1 MWLVGQ
7 SSAFSMRILVASF
20 FPAFYPPRSGGE
32 QRLYY
37 LYSHLSGHFDVTLL
51 SPTYSTHVS
60 EIVTHSATFREH
72 RVPKDP
78 VCDQLHRKLS
88 ESGIG
93 PECSAYVVALAGGIE
108 TEFGRRFQALVRD
121 HDLIIHESPFT
132 LPYDLTASVDGKPRI
147 YNSYNVESLLAA
159 EMLRGEA
166 GRKATD
172 FIRFLEQSM
181 VADSSL
187 VFATCEDERQ
197 VFVAEF
203 GIDPKCTAL
212 APNGFEPPAT
222 EATESL
228 AWTVFDVSTPYA
240 LFMGSAHP
248 PNIEA
253 ALFVVE
259 HVAPALPEL
268 EFRLMGAVC
277 DHLPEALPRNVRS
290 LGFLE
295 ESDKRRQLE
304 GCAAAL
310 NPMFS
315 GAGTNLKMLDYMATG
330 APIVTTPIGARGL
343 DLKHGVD
350 AFLSEARD
358 YAESLRTVVRAPGAA
373 KAAGVAAKQK
383 AFAEYTWARIAER
396 VRDDIQSVPART
408 ARVSSAGAAAR
419 QLLLVVNDFS
429 VAHATGGGQ
438 VRIRELLTE
447 LGREFDV
454 VLLCLT
460 PEPYRRELRVA
471 PGFTEVKIPKTSEH
485 RGAETRARCEG
496 PVSVDDLVAAE
507 YCARNVEFIA
517 TFRRYADQA
526 AAVVFEHPYIAPLI
540 DCVPTGTPIVYSSL
554 NVESDLK
561 AATLR
566 RRPDAVRRIAD
577 VIELEDVLLGRADLV
592 VCVSQH
598 DRQRFRETHPDRR
611 YEVIPSGARA
621 DLPETPAHR
630 RLFADGDRLRGRAF
644 AAFIGSAHMPNIAA
658 AQFLIDMI
666 APDVPEVTFAVI
678 GSVCDAVKAL
688 RRPRNVLLFGLLG
701 EAEKNVLLAQA
712 TLAINP
718 LFEGGGSSLKVPD
731 FFAAGLPLVS
741 TRVGVR
747 GYDVVDGE
755 HFLAAEPANFAPLV
769 RRLASDEGL
778 RHRLARNAHE
788 FWQTHLDWRVLGAQY
803 RRVLRSV
810 VAPKAR
816 PRVLVAT
823 YRFADPPPG
832 GAEAF
837 LVNVLRELSRRGV
850 LEIEVATCDVGTITN
865 TWHFSAQYSKAERPA
880 SDPAYVGAI
889 HRFGVDPGRVGD
901 FERCRRLFSL
911 WMAESRT
918 QAMAL
923 PEHFDHPLLLGGW
936 NYPETSD
943 DKVVRWASRDSQIF
957 VGQRSTAMRIAGFAP
972 QDVTIEVV
980 RGGKVVGSRVVSGRF
995 EWRIDLP
1002 GDDPIV
1008 SLRAARTFV
1017 ATEDPREL
1025 SILVEEATLCEDSAS
1040 VAVDLREDFASTVR
1054 RRAPELWVKSLI
1066 EVAERRDPC
1075 EDDLFIAVRG
1085 PHSKEFRCWLEDNVA
1100 SYDVVL
1106 AQGVP
1111 FATPVEVTDIATRQG
1126 VPVVVLPHFHMEDTY
1141 YHWRRY
1147 YDVFRRAWCVIASSR
1162 GVKSLVFDALGA
1174 NSVVLPGGGVD
1185 LGEYDKALLP
1195 ARQEAFRKLHGSS
1208 KPFVL
1213 VLGRKAGSKHY
1224 QLAIDAIAA
1233 INRDRH
1239 RVDLI
1244 LIGPDDDGSVVT
1256 APNTFYYGMQE
1267 RDVVL
1272 GALSLSL
1279 CLVNMSDSESF
1290 GIVLLESWLSG
1301 RPVVAQRKC
1310 LAFADLVVPGENGFL
1325 AESPAEIGRAI
1336 EFYLAD
1342 PASAVEH
1349 GNCGKALAE
1358 GYSWSH
1364 LAERIESL
1372 LMDARTDSA

>member
-1 MWLVGQ
+1 
-7 SSAFSMRILVASF
+7 MRILVVSF

-37 LYSHLSGHFDVTLL
+37 LYNHLSRHFDVTLL
-51 SPTYSTHVS
+51 SPTYTTHVS

-78 VCDQLHRKLS
+78 VCDRLHWKLN
-88 ESGIG
+88 ENGIG
-93 PECSAYVVALAGGIE
+93 PECSAYVVALAGGTE
-108 TEFGRRFQALVRD
+108 GEFGRRFQALVRD
-121 HDLIIHESPFT
+121 HDLVIHESPFT
-132 LPYDLTASVDGKPRI
+132 LPYDLTAGADGKPRI

-166 GRKATD
+166 GRKAAD

-181 VADSSL
+181 VACSSL
-187 VFATCEDERQ
+187 VFATCEDERNL
-197 VFVAEF
+197 FVAEF
-203 GIDPKCTAL
+203 GIDPKRTAL
-212 APNGFEPPAT
+212 APNGFEPPAPD
-222 EATESL
+222 ATESQ
-228 AWTVFDVSTPYA
+228 ARTVFDDSEPYA
-240 LFMGSAHP
+240 VFMGSAHP
-248 PNIEA
+248 PNVEA

-268 EFRLMGAVC
+268 KFRLMGAVC
-277 DHLPEALPRNVRS
+277 GHLPEALPHNVRS

-295 ESDKRRQLE
+295 EGDKRRQLE

-350 AFLSEARD
+350 AFLSEPRD
-358 YAESLRTVVRAPGAA
+358 YAENLRAVVRTPAAA
-373 KAAGVAAKQK
+373 KAAGAAAKQK
-383 AFAEYTWARIAER
+383 AFAEYTWAHIAEG
-396 VRDDIQSVPART
+396 VRDDIESVLARPAP
-408 ARVSSAGAAAR
+408 VGSAGDAAR
-419 QLLLVVNDFS
+419 RLLLAVNDFS
-429 VAHATGGGQ
+429 VAQATGGGQ

-460 PEPYRRELRVA
+460 QEPYPRELRVA
-471 PGFTEVKIPKTSEH
+471 PGFTEVRIPKTAEH
-485 RGAETRARCEG
+485 RGAEARARCEG
-496 PVSVDDLVAAE
+496 QVSVDDLVAAE
-507 YCARNVEFIA
+507 YCTRNVEFIA
-517 TFRRYADQA
+517 TFRRYAAQA
-526 AAVVFEHPYIAPLI
+526 AAVVFEHPYIVPLI
-540 DCVPTGTPIVYSSL
+540 DCIPTGTPIVYSSL

-598 DRQRFRETHPDRR
+598 DRQRFRATHPDRR
-611 YEVIPSGARA
+611 YEVIPSGARV
-621 DLPETPAHR
+621 DLPEVPAHR
-630 RLFADGDRLRGRAF
+630 RVFAEDDRLRGRPF

-658 AQFLIDMI
+658 AQFLIDVI
-666 APDVPEVTFAVI
+666 APAVPEVTFGVI
-678 GSVCDAVKAL
+678 GSVCDAVKGL
-688 RRPRNVLLFGLLG
+688 RRPRNVLLFGVLA
-701 EAEKNVLLAQA
+701 EAEKNVLLSQA

-755 HFLAAEPANFAPLV
+755 HFLAAEPATFAPAV
-769 RRLASDEGL
+769 RRLAGDDGL
-778 RHRLARNAHE
+778 RHRLSRNAHA
-788 FWQTHLDWRVLGAQY
+788 FWQTHLDWRVLGARY

-810 VAPKAR
+810 VAPKEK

-837 LVNVLRELSRRGV
+837 LVNVLRELSRRGM
-850 LEIEVATCDVGTITN
+850 LEIEVAACDVGTITN
-865 TWHFSAQYSKAERPA
+865 TWHFSAQYGKPDRPA
-880 SDPAYVGAI
+880 PDPEYLGAI
-889 HRFGVDPGRVGD
+889 HRFAVDPGRVGD
-901 FERCRRLFSL
+901 FKRCQRLFSV
-911 WMAESRT
+911 WMTESRK
-918 QAMAL
+918 QAGELA
-923 PEHFDHPLLLGGW
+923 EHFDRPLLLGGW
-936 NYPETSD
+936 NYHETSD
-943 DKVVRWASRDSQIF
+943 DKVVRWASRESQIY
-957 VGQRSTAMRIAGFAP
+957 VGQRATAIRIAGVAP
-972 QDVTIEVV
+972 QDTSVEIV
-980 RGGKVVGSRVVSGRF
+980 RGGKVVGSRVVNGRF
-995 EWRIDLP
+995 EWTIDLP

-1008 SLRAARTFV
+1008 SLRVAKTFE

-1025 SILVEEATLCEDSAS
+1025 SILVQEVTLCEGSAS
-1040 VAVDLREDFASTVR
+1040 AAVDLREDFASTIR
-1054 RRAPELWVKSLI
+1054 RRAPELWVKSLLQ
-1066 EVAERRDPC
+1066 VAERRDPC
-1075 EDDLFIAVRG
+1075 DDDLFIAVRG
-1085 PHSKEFRCWLEDNVA
+1085 PHSKEFGRWLEDNVA

-1126 VPVVVLPHFHMEDTY
+1126 VPVVILPHFHMEDAY

-1147 YDVFRRAWCVIASSR
+1147 YGVFRRARRVIASSR

-1174 NSVVLPGGGVD
+1174 SSVVLPGGGVN
-1185 LGEYDKALLP
+1185 LGEYDGALLP
-1195 ARQEAFRKLHGSS
+1195 ARQKAFRLLHSS
-1208 KPFVL
+1208 GKPFVL
-1213 VLGRKAGSKHY
+1213 VLGRKAGSKNY

-1233 INRDRH
+1233 VNRDGH
-1239 RVDLI
+1239 RADLI

-1310 LAFADLVVPGENGFL
+1310 LAFADLVVAGENGFL

-1336 EFYLAD
+1336 ECYLAD
-1342 PASAVEH
+1342 PALALRH
-1349 GNCGKALAE
+1349 GQCGKAFAE
-1358 GYSWSH
+1358 GYSWNH
-1364 LAERIESL
+1364 LAERIESI
-1372 LMDARTDSA
+1372 LMDARREGS